1 MLCSVCPVSAIPAS
15 WCLSN
20 FRISHVM
27 GKKIKWLTY
36 LEENSASPLPFHLD
50 SSMAAAGPGT
60 QCTPS
65 HHAEQGAAAVQCQ
78 QCCLHPTAV
87 WATARL
93 PCCMA
98 TCTVE
103 WLSWGAASS
112 SGKDD
117 VWEIK
122 LTNNSLI
129 KSIRKWGWKG
139 LEERV
144 ASVPEQSCCRWTLP
158 RSGLMLTGESSSKA
172 SLCYPS
178 HASLL

>member
-1 MLCSVCPVSAIPAS
+1 
-15 WCLSN
+15 
-20 FRISHVM
+20 
-27 GKKIKWLTY
+27 
-36 LEENSASPLPFHLD
+36 
-50 SSMAAAGPGT
+50 
-60 QCTPS
+60 
-65 HHAEQGAAAVQCQ
+65 
-78 QCCLHPTAV
+78 
-87 WATARL
+87 
-93 PCCMA
+93 MA

-112 SGKDD
+112 SGNDN

-139 LEERV
+139 LEEKV
-144 ASVPEQSCCRWTLP
+144 ASVPEQSCCRSTLP